1 MGMDMRLCII
11 KGLLLN
17 LVRTFSWP
25 AEPLPSPL
33 PCLSRTTL
41 YLLPLIPT
49 AGQLLLSEVVSLHS
63 LNTPGVCNKHQ
74 TLRQSLGFREK
85 PDSVHPQGVESQRPS
100 TQVQPRRDLMNGWG
114 RGRFTLGFTLSVD
127 TGCTWHRFPFHTVLS
142 FLWLRNSQWLINSTC
157 YCLAVPIGRES
168 GHSFTES
175 ESSAWGLTEQFGPG

>member
-1 MGMDMRLCII
+1 MGMDMGLCIF

-41 YLLPLIPT
+41 YPLPLIPT

-85 PDSVHPQGVESQRPS
+85 PDCPPSGSGVSE
-100 TQVQPRRDLMNGWG
+100 TKH
-114 RGRFTLGFTLSVD
+114 
-127 TGCTWHRFPFHTVLS
+127 TGAAQTRSDEWVGGGAVYPGVYPLCRHRMHVAQIPIPHCLS